1 MKKLTH
7 SYDFFT
13 SEVDGIDIFFRRWL
27 PEKEVQ
33 RLFIIQHGIGEHGG
47 RYGNLIK
54 ALHNEH
60 TAFFALDARGHGQS
74 PGIRGHADDFNDY
87 SEDLDVLIDVTHQQF
102 PEVKRY
108 LFGHSMGGLI
118 ALDYCL
124 GAESQKKI
132 DAVIIS
138 SPGIK
143 PVMDPIKHVKKFI
156 GTRLASFFPKTIL
169 ETGLDLNNL
178 SQDPYVIERYKEDR
192 LTHGKISFQMGKC
205 LFEVGDKILEEA
217 SKIELPFYIFHG
229 TGDQLVSSDG
239 STEIYEK
246 ISSQKKSIHL
256 FEGLYHETFNEKEG
270 DRQQVCDALVSWVST
285 H

>member
-87 SEDLDVLIDVTHQQF
+87 SEDLDVLIDITHKQF
-102 PEVKRY
+102 PGIKRY

-124 GAESQKKI
+124 DNEAQEKI

-156 GTRLASFFPKTIL
+156 GMRLASFFPKAIL

-178 SQDPYVIERYKEDR
+178 SQDPYVVERYKEDR
-192 LTHGKISFQMGKC
+192 LTHGKISFQMGKS
-205 LFEVGDKILEEA
+205 LFEMGDKILEEA

-229 TGDQLVSSDG
+229 TGDQLVSPDG
-239 STEIYEK
+239 STEVYDK

-256 FEGLYHETFNEKEG
+256 FEGLYHETFNEKEM
-270 DRQQVCDALVSWVST
+270 DRQQVCDALVNWVST

>member
-13 SEVDGIDIFFRRWL
+13 SEVDGIDIFFRKWL

-33 RLFIIQHGIGEHGG
+33 RVFVIQHGIGEHGG
-47 RYGNLIK
+47 RYGNIIK

-60 TAFFALDARGHGQS
+60 TAFYALDARGHGQS
-74 PGIRGHADDFNDY
+74 PGIRGHADEFNDY
-87 SEDLDVLIDVTHQQF
+87 SEDLDVLVDITHQQF
-102 PEVKRY
+102 PKVKRY

-124 GAESQKKI
+124 DMESQEKL

-156 GTRLASFFPKTIL
+156 GTKLASFFPKTIL
-169 ETGLDLNNL
+169 ETGLDLSNL

-192 LTHGKISFQMGKC
+192 LTHGKISFQMGKS
-205 LFEVGDKILEEA
+205 LFEVGDKILEGA

-229 TGDQLVSSDG
+229 TGDQLVSSAG
-239 STEIYEK
+239 STEVYEK

-256 FEGLYHETFNEKEG
+256 FEGLFHETFNEKEG
-270 DRQQVCDALVSWVST
+270 DRQQVCEALVNWMST